1 MNTEALFVSFNEIDD
16 ELLERSEKTEHK
28 KSVIKIKW
36 LLSAAC
42 FGILA
47 LAVILINGLNLPDKL
62 SSIFPTE
69 EYTDY
74 TNPFNDNPAFGDEP
88 AVVTSIDKNLS
99 VTQDTQLNLPLFVNP
114 YPSGHGGA
122 EYVVDDN
129 IEALVNNNLNSFL
142 SVLGAEVD
150 ENTMTFDKRT
160 ALLDG
165 FLANGDSICAN
176 TTHVSVFVDT
186 NFKDKEN
193 PFNYDMTDAEL
204 VAAIKENVYVDAM
217 CRYLEI
223 TSPVINVEITK
234 NFDNEIYDVSV
245 KIYQNDED
253 ISQRILNSELNYVL
267 LGFTETVYFC
277 SGIFKDTSTTIS
289 GQMLSFAE
297 AAEKNS
303 IDLDKNFVSCTVE
316 YSESVLSGY
325 YVPCYVFVTSDTSV
339 SEQDENVYNQIVVPM
354 YDVSAIKNGSSLS

>member
-1 MNTEALFVSFNEIDD
+1 MNTEALFISFNEIDD

-36 LLSAAC
+36 LLSASC

-114 YPSGHGGA
+114 YPMGHGGA

-142 SVLGAEVD
+142 SVLGIPVVENTLEFNNRSANMQGFLTDGEHIIASPTHIAVVVD
-150 ENTMTFDKRT
+150 EET
-160 ALLDG
+160 
-165 FLANGDSICAN
+165 
-176 TTHVSVFVDT
+176 
-186 NFKDKEN
+186 
-193 PFNYDMTDAEL
+193 PFNYNMADDEL
-204 VAAIKENVYVDAM
+204 IAAIKENVYLTAM

-245 KIYQNDED
+245 KIYQNDDD
-253 ISQRILNSELNYVL
+253 ISQRILNSELNCVKLIFNKTGYSCI
-267 LGFTETVYFC
+267 C
-277 SGIFKDTSTTIS
+277 SFKDTSTTIS
-289 GQMLSFAE
+289 GQMLSFSE
-297 AAEKNS
+297 AAEKAAVD
-303 IDLDKNFVSCTVE
+303 IEKGLKACTVMYLE
-316 YSESVLSGY
+316 NIVSGY
-325 YVPCYVFVTSDTSV
+325 HMPCYVFVVKDIEYSMDGYLY
-339 SEQDENVYNQIVVPM
+339 EYPQYVVPM
-354 YDVSAIKNGSSLS
+354 YDIEAIQNSSSLN

>member
-88 AVVTSIDKNLS
+88 NVVTSVDKNLS
-99 VTQDTQLNLPLFVNP
+99 VTKDTQLNLPVFVNP
-114 YPSGHGGA
+114 YPMGHGGA

-129 IEALVNNNLNSFL
+129 IESLVRNNLNSFL
-142 SVLGAEVD
+142 NILGGEVS
-150 ENTMTFDKRT
+150 ENTVTFNDKT
-160 ALLDG
+160 ALLKG
-165 FLANGDSICAN
+165 MLKNGEEIVVN
-176 TTHVSVFVDT
+176 TTYLSVMT
-186 NFKDKEN
+186 NKN
-193 PFNYDMTDAEL
+193 SPFNVNMTDDEL
-204 VAAIKENVYVDAM
+204 IAAIKENIYLTAM
-217 CRYLEI
+217 CKYLEI
-223 TSPVINVEITK
+223 TSPVISVERTQDFDNKTTVEI
-234 NFDNEIYDVSV
+234 

-253 ISQRILNSELNYVL
+253 ISQRIINSHFYCIKWDFSE
-267 LGFTETVYFC
+267 ETTFEGYTCRFR
-277 SGIFKDTSTTIS
+277 DTSKNIR

-303 IDLDKNFVSCTVE
+303 IDLEKNFVDCTVE
-316 YSESVLSGY
+316 YSESVVSGY
-325 YVPCYVFVTSDTSV
+325 YVPCYVFTSKDTSA
-339 SEQDENVYNQIVVPM
+339 SDKNENVYNQTVVPM
-354 YDVSAIKNGSSLS
+354 YDVAEIESNSAVE